1 MTQPDLMLPMKMSL
15 KTNRKEIKMQ
25 PSPREL
31 ASSESATRSPAQIL
45 ADLKSGADDERRI
58 KADFASDSG
67 KTKGKIMQD
76 LMQRASELIAEW
88 KRPRQTFETDA
99 WHVSNGTKKSKE
111 DGFER

>member
-1 MTQPDLMLPMKMSL
+1 MKMNL
-15 KTNRKEIKMQ
+15 NPKTNRKEIKMQ

-76 LMQRASELIAEW
+76 LMQRASELMAEW
-88 KRPRQTFETDA
+88 KRPRQTFETEA
-99 WHVSNGTKKSKE
+99 WHVSNGTKKKSKSKE